1 MPITT
6 ASVLLNIRS
15 GRFLGMKGTQAARR
29 IAQLCKEA
37 GLDAEVH
44 AAKPRHLAEQVRR
57 AVRNGAEAV
66 VVAGGD
72 GTIRTAAKLLA
83 GTEKPLGILPLGTR
97 NRLARALGI
106 PEEPAEAIRSLA
118 AGSLRHADI
127 GEVNGHAF
135 VFSSMY
141 GVLNRFGRH
150 REEHRGRPLFL
161 EFPLAALA
169 VLKELLR
176 APSRELE
183 IMSDG
188 ICRRCSSC
196 VFIVS
201 NNPFL
206 PGGLG
211 GQPRLASLDSGR
223 LGVYISRHQG
233 RLGLLRLIG
242 ELLAGRWDKDPYIVR
257 NAVPSLTVHAYGKG
271 PVEIMNDG
279 EFLRLR
285 SPLEYRIRP
294 RALRIIVPEGSGLD
308 RQPDIAAARPDHQ
321 LTG

>member
-1 MPITT
+1 MPIAT
-6 ASVLLNIRS
+6 ATVLLNIRS
-15 GRFLGMKGTQAARR
+15 GRLLGLKGTQAARR
-29 IAQLCKEA
+29 IALLCKQA
-37 GLDAEVH
+37 GVDAEVH
-44 AAKPRHLAEQVRR
+44 PAQPRHFAEQVGR

-83 GTEKPLGILPLGTR
+83 GTDKPLGILPLGTR

-106 PEEPAEAIRSLA
+106 PEDPAEAIRSLA
-118 AGSLRHADI
+118 AGSVRHADI

-141 GVLNRFGRH
+141 GFLNRFGRH
-150 REEHRGRPLFL
+150 REEHRGRPPAL
-161 EFPLAALA
+161 EFPAAAWA

-176 APSRELE
+176 APAREME
-183 IMSDG
+183 IQAG
-188 ICRRCSSC
+188 GTCRSCASC

-206 PGGLG
+206 PGGIG

-223 LGVYISRHQG
+223 LGVYFSRHQG
-233 RLGLLRLIG
+233 RLGLLRLLG
-242 ELLAGRWDKDPYIVR
+242 ELLAGRWDRDPDILR
-257 NAVPSLTVHAYGKG
+257 KAVPSLTVRVSGEE

-294 RALRIIVPEGSGLD
+294 SALRIIVPVDGVSGAARSCL
-308 RQPDIAAARPDHQ
+308 AAAA
-321 LTG
+321 GS

>member
-1 MPITT
+1 MPIST
-6 ASVLLNIRS
+6 AAVVLNIRS
-15 GRFLGMKGTQAARR
+15 GRLLGLKGSHAARR
-29 IAQLCKEA
+29 IALLCRQA
-37 GLDAEVH
+37 GVEAEVH
-44 AAKPRHLAEQVRR
+44 PAQPRNFAEQVGR
-57 AVRNGAEAV
+57 ALRGGAEAV

-83 GTEKPLGILPLGTR
+83 GTGKPLGILPLGTR

-106 PEEPAEAIRSLA
+106 PGAPAGAIRSLA
-118 AGSLRHADI
+118 AGSVRHADI

-141 GVLNRFGRH
+141 GFLNVFGRH
-150 REEHRGRPLFL
+150 REAHRGRPLAL
-161 EFPLAALA
+161 EFPAAAWA

-176 APSRELE
+176 APARELQIE
-183 IMSDG
+183 TEG
-188 ICRRCSSC
+188 ICRACPSC

-206 PGGLG
+206 SGGFG

-223 LGVYISRHQG
+223 LGVYVSRHQG
-233 RLGLLRLIG
+233 RLGLLRLLG
-242 ELLAGRWDKDPYIVR
+242 ELLAGSWDRDPDILR
-257 NAVPSLTVHAYGKG
+257 KAVPGLTVRVAGGG
-271 PVEIMNDG
+271 PVEVMNDG

-294 RALRIIVPEGSGLD
+294 RALCIIVPEGSGLV
-308 RQPDIAAARPDHQ
+308 RHAGLAAAHPDPRSA
-321 LTG
+321 

>member
-1 MPITT
+1 MPIST

-15 GRFLGMKGTQAARR
+15 GRLLGLKGTHAARR
-29 IAQLCKEA
+29 IARLFKEA
-37 GLDAEVH
+37 GVEAEVH
-44 AAKPRHLAEQVRR
+44 PAEPRHFAEQVVR
-57 AVRNGAEAV
+57 AFRNGAEAV

-72 GTIRTAAKLLA
+72 GTIRTASKLLA
-83 GTEKPLGILPLGTR
+83 GTDRPLGILPLGTR

-106 PEEPAEAIRSLA
+106 PEDPGEAIRSLA
-118 AGSLRHADI
+118 AGSVRYADI

-141 GVLNRFGRH
+141 GFLNSFGRH
-150 REEHRGRPLFL
+150 REEHRGRRPAL
-161 EFPLAALA
+161 EFPAASWA

-176 APSRELE
+176 APAREME
-183 IMSDG
+183 ILTGDT
-188 ICRRCSSC
+188 CRSCASS

-206 PGGLG
+206 PGGFG

-223 LGVYISRHQG
+223 LGVYFSRHQG
-233 RLGLLRLIG
+233 RLGLIRLFG
-242 ELLAGRWDKDPYIVR
+242 ELLAGRWDRDPDIIR
-257 NAVPSLTVHAYGKG
+257 NAVPGLTVRVAGEG

-294 RALRIIVPEGSGLD
+294 RALPIIVPEGSGLD
-308 RQPDIAAARPDHQ
+308 CRAGSAAALPNRRPA
-321 LTG
+321 

>member
-1 MPITT
+1 MPIST

-15 GRFLGMKGTQAARR
+15 GRLLGLKGTHAARR
-29 IAQLCKEA
+29 IALLFKQA
-37 GLDAEVH
+37 GVDAEVH
-44 AAKPRHLAEQVRR
+44 PAQPRHFAEQVGR

-83 GTEKPLGILPLGTR
+83 GTDKPLGILPLGTR
-97 NRLARALGI
+97 NRLSRALGI
-106 PEEPAEAIRSLA
+106 PDDPAEAIRSLA
-118 AGSLRHADI
+118 AGSFRHADI

-141 GVLNRFGRH
+141 GFLNSFGRH
-150 REEHRGRPLFL
+150 REEHRGRPLAL
-161 EFPLAALA
+161 EFPLATWA
-169 VLKELLR
+169 VLKDLFR
-176 APSRELE
+176 APTRQVELQTG
-183 IMSDG
+183 DT
-188 ICRRCSSC
+188 CRSCASC

-206 PGGLG
+206 PGGFG

-223 LGVYISRHQG
+223 LGVYLSRHQG
-233 RLGLLRLIG
+233 RLGRLRLLG
-242 ELLAGRWDKDPYIVR
+242 ELLAGRWDRDPDITR
-257 NAVPSLTVHAYGKG
+257 KAVPSLTVRVSGEG

-294 RALRIIVPEGSGLD
+294 GALRIIVPEGSELSGAVPPA
-308 RQPDIAAARPDHQ
+308 RAAASWS
-321 LTG
+321 

>member
-1 MPITT
+1 MPIST

-15 GRFLGMKGTQAARR
+15 GRLLGLKGTQAARR
-29 IAQLCKEA
+29 IAQLCKQA
-37 GLDAEVH
+37 GVDAEVH
-44 AAKPRHLAEQVRR
+44 PTQPRHLAEQVRR
-57 AVRNGAEAV
+57 AVRNGAEVV

-83 GTEKPLGILPLGTR
+83 GTDKPLGILPLGTR

-106 PEEPAEAIRSLA
+106 PEDPAEAIRSLA
-118 AGSLRHADI
+118 AGSARHTDI

-141 GVLNRFGRH
+141 GFLNSFGRH
-150 REEHRGRPLFL
+150 REEHRGRPLAL
-161 EFPLAALA
+161 EFPAAA
-169 VLKELLR
+169 WSVLMEMLR
-176 APSRELE
+176 APARELE
-183 IMSDG
+183 IRTGDTSRT
-188 ICRRCSSC
+188 CESC

-223 LGVYISRHQG
+223 LGVYISRHEG
-233 RLGLLRLIG
+233 RLGLFRLLG
-242 ELLAGRWDKDPYIVR
+242 ELLAGRWDRDPDIIR
-257 NAVPSLTVHAYGKG
+257 KAVPSFTVRISGEG

-279 EFLRLR
+279 EFLLLK

-294 RALRIIVPEGSGLD
+294 RALRIIVPEASGLHC
-308 RQPDIAAARPDHQ
+308 RAGLAAARPDHQ
-321 LTG
+321 LT

>member
-1 MPITT
+1 MSITT
-6 ASVLLNIRS
+6 ASVILNLRS
-15 GRFLGMKGTQAARR
+15 GRLLGSKGSHAARR

-37 GLDAEVH
+37 GVEAEVH
-44 AAKPRHLAEQVRR
+44 PSQPRHFAEQVMR
-57 AVRNGAEAV
+57 AARNGADAV

-83 GTEKPLGILPLGTR
+83 GTDKPLGILPLGTR

-106 PEEPAEAIRSLA
+106 PVDPAAAIRSLA
-118 AGSLRHADI
+118 AGSVRLADI

-135 VFSSMY
+135 VFTSMY
-141 GVLNRFGRH
+141 GILNRFGRH
-150 REEHRGRPLFL
+150 REEHRGRSLLL
-161 EFPLAALA
+161 EFPAAAWA
-169 VLKELLR
+169 VAGEILR
-176 APSRELE
+176 ARPREFE
-183 IMSDG
+183 IIAG
-188 ICRRCSSC
+188 PGNRGRRCESS

-206 PGGLG
+206 PGGIG

-233 RLGLLRLIG
+233 RLGLLRLLG
-242 ELLAGRWDKDPYIVR
+242 ELLAGTWERDPDILR
-257 NAVPSLTVHAYGKG
+257 KAVPNLSVRVAGSG

-279 EFLRLR
+279 EFLRLQ

-294 RALRIIVPEGSGLD
+294 RSLRIIMPDSGRNPLV
-308 RQPDIAAARPDHQ
+308 
-321 LTG
+321 

>member
-6 ASVLLNIRS
+6 ASVILNIRS
-15 GRFLGMKGTQAARR
+15 GRLLGLKGTHAARR
-29 IAQLCKEA
+29 IARLCKEA
-37 GLDAEVH
+37 GVEAEVH
-44 AAKPRHLAEQVRR
+44 PAQPRHIAEQVER

-83 GTEKPLGILPLGTR
+83 GTDKPLGILPLGTR
-97 NRLARALGI
+97 NRLSRALGI
-106 PEEPAEAIRSLA
+106 PGDPAEAIRCLA
-118 AGSLRHADI
+118 AGSVRHADI

-135 VFSSMY
+135 VFTSMY
-141 GVLNRFGRH
+141 GFLNSFGRH
-150 REEHRGRPLFL
+150 REEHRGRPLAL
-161 EFPLAALA
+161 EFPAAAWA
-169 VLKELLR
+169 VLKEMMR
-176 APSRELE
+176 GPAREVSIE
-183 IMSDG
+183 AGETFHSCP
-188 ICRRCSSC
+188 CR

-206 PGGLG
+206 PGGFG

-223 LGVYISRHQG
+223 LGFYLSCHQG
-233 RLGLLRLIG
+233 RAALLRLLG
-242 ELLAGRWDKDPYIVR
+242 ELLAGRWDRDPDILR
-257 NAVPSLTVHAYGKG
+257 KAVPGLTVRVAGEG

-294 RALRIIVPEGSGLD
+294 RALRIIVPETSALIGHASL
-308 RQPDIAAARPDHQ
+308 AAAQPDHQ
-321 LTG
+321 LT

>member
-1 MPITT
+1 MPIST

-15 GRFLGMKGTQAARR
+15 GRLLGLNGTQTARR
-29 IAQLCKEA
+29 IARLFKQA
-37 GLDAEVH
+37 GVDAEVH
-44 AAKPRHLAEQVRR
+44 PSQPRHFAEQIIR

-83 GTEKPLGILPLGTR
+83 GTDKPLGILPLGTR

-106 PEEPAEAIRSLA
+106 PEDPAEAIRSLA
-118 AGSLRHADI
+118 AGSFRYADI

-141 GVLNRFGRH
+141 GFLNTFGRH
-150 REEHRGRPLFL
+150 REDHRGRHLAL
-161 EFPLAALA
+161 EFPAASWA
-169 VLKELLR
+169 VIKEIFR
-176 APSRELE
+176 APAREME
-183 IMSDG
+183 IRTGDAFRKCATS
-188 ICRRCSSC
+188 
-196 VFIVS
+196 VFIIS

-206 PGGLG
+206 PGGFG
-211 GQPRLASLDSGR
+211 GQPHLASLDSGR

-233 RLGLLRLIG
+233 RLGLLRLLG
-242 ELLAGRWDKDPYIVR
+242 ELLAGRWDRDPDIIR
-257 NAVPSLTVHAYGKG
+257 SAVPSLTVRVSGEG

-279 EFLRLR
+279 EFLRIP

-294 RALRIIVPEGSGLD
+294 RALRIIVPEGNEL
-308 RQPDIAAARPDHQ
+308 
-321 LTG
+321 

>member
-1 MPITT
+1 MTIAT
-6 ASVLLNIRS
+6 ATVLLNTRS
-15 GRFLGMKGTQAARR
+15 GRLLGLKSSHAARR
-29 IAQLCKEA
+29 IARIFKEA
-37 GLDAEVH
+37 GVEAEVH
-44 AAKPRHLAEQVRR
+44 PSQPRHFAEQVDR

-83 GTEKPLGILPLGTR
+83 GTDKPLGILPLGTR
-97 NRLARALGI
+97 NRLSRALGI
-106 PEEPAEAIRSLA
+106 PDDPAEAIRSLA
-118 AGSLRHADI
+118 TGSIRHADI

-141 GVLNRFGRH
+141 GFLNAFGRH
-150 REEHRGRPLFL
+150 REDHRGRPLAL
-161 EFPLAALA
+161 EFPAAAWA
-169 VLKELLR
+169 VIKEMFE
-176 APSRELE
+176 APAREMEIRVGETSRN
-183 IMSDG
+183 
-188 ICRRCSSC
+188 CSSS

-206 PGGLG
+206 PGGFG

-223 LGVYISRHQG
+223 LGVYLSRHHG
-233 RLGLLRLIG
+233 RLGLVKLLG
-242 ELLAGRWDKDPYIVR
+242 ELLAGRWERDPDILR
-257 NAVPSLTVHAYGKG
+257 KAVPSLTVRVSGEG

-294 RALRIIVPEGSGLD
+294 RALRIIVPEGSGLMGK
-308 RQPDIAAARPDHQ
+308 QAGLEVEPDHQ
-321 LTG
+321 LA